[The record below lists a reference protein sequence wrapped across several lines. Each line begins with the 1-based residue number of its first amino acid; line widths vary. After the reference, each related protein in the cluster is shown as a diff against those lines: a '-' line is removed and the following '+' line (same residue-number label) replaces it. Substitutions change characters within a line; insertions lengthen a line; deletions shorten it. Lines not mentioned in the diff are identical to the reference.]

1 MGPPSSMDVPSFE
14 AVDEFLESFDTLL
27 ATEPGRA
34 LTWLDQ
40 ADVFIREQGVW
51 VMCRAEALRAVEGV
65 KSAVVYLEGV
75 VAAEPGFADAHHC
88 LAEFQREMGDES
100 AAIQHHLETLRA
112 DLAADSLS
120 EPISDEVAAAIAS
133 EAARAVA
140 ELPTALRGRL
150 LHVPVLLQPRPS
162 ARLVEEGF
170 DSRSL
175 GLFAGPNH
183 AEVQGPA
190 VPAEPTT
197 ITLFTHCLMD
207 AFGDDEQALLEQVR
221 ITVLHEIGHYFCLDE
236 EQLAELGLD

>member
-1 MGPPSSMDVPSFE
+1 MDVASFE
-14 AVDEFLESFDTLL
+14 AVDQFLESFDALL
-27 ATEPGRA
+27 ATEPERA

-40 ADVFIREQGVW
+40 VDAFVREQGVW
-51 VMCRAEALRAVEGV
+51 VMCRAEALRAVKGV
-65 KSAVVYLEGV
+65 KAAVTYLEGI
-75 VAAEPGFADAHHC
+75 VANEPGFADAHHC
-88 LAEFQREMGDES
+88 LAELHREMGNET

-112 DLAADSLS
+112 DLAADSVS
-120 EPISDEVAAAIAS
+120 EPVSDEIAAAIAS

-140 ELPTALRGRL
+140 ELPTAIRGRL
-150 LHVPVLLQPRPS
+150 LHLPVLLQPRPS
-162 ARLVEEGF
+162 VRLVEDGF

-175 GLFAGPNH
+175 GLFSGPNH

-197 ITLFTHCLMD
+197 ITLFTHCLVD